1 MPKQSCY
8 IPSLQGNP
16 QHQQAAEYSL
26 TTTSF
31 RINLSNQSITVV
43 RNMSTPSERTFS
55 QSSDTRRNSI
65 SISSSSG
72 HPTSQTSG
80 SEQERKSSF
89 GQAMEKAKA
98 RLSRSK
104 PSNSESLPDDE
115 ADFEKQKAKDVEKQK
130 RKEEYERLGLKE
142 QTTFGLSGAGG
153 WKAM

>member
-1 MPKQSCY
+1 MPTA
-8 IPSLQGNP
+8 P
-16 QHQQAAEYSL
+16 
-26 TTTSF
+26 F
-31 RINLSNQSITVV
+31 RTNLSYQSIAVATD
-43 RNMSTPSERTFS
+43 MSTPSERTFS
-55 QSSDTRRNSI
+55 QSSDTKRDSI
-65 SISSSSG
+65 SMSSSSG

-80 SEQERKSSF
+80 SSEERKSSF

-98 RLSRSK
+98 KLSRSK
-104 PSNSESLPDDE
+104 PSNSESLPGDE